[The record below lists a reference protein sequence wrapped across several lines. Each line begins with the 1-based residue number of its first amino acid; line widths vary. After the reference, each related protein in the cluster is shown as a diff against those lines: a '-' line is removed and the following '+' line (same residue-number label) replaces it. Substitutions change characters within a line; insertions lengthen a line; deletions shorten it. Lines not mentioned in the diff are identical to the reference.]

1 MKMSFEKISIEFI
14 SMAMEKIFDVVVI
27 GGGPAGMMA
36 AGRAAEC
43 GASVVLL
50 EKNTRLGEKL
60 LISGGGRCNL
70 TNADPDLHNFL
81 AKYKKAAKF
90 LYSPFSKFGVVETLR
105 FFHDRNM
112 QTKVEPGNR
121 VFPMSDRSQSVF
133 DVLEGYMKEGGVIVR
148 PSSSVTSIQASN
160 GLIKGV
166 ALSDGTVILGKRYIL
181 ATGGKSHPE
190 TGSTGDGFR
199 WLRAIGHTIIDPDPS
214 LVPIRVK
221 ESWIRELS
229 GISFEDVKLSIFQGG
244 KKQGSNRGKLLFTHF
259 GLSGPLVLN
268 MSKDIGESLKYG
280 ETEVS
285 VDFFPT
291 LDVKKIDEK
300 IQGIFSEHLNKQIK
314 NVLREIVVPLLV
326 PVLIRLSGIDPEK
339 EVNSITKEE
348 RLALVKLLKDFRLQ
362 VDGLLGPEKA
372 IVTSGGVALQE
383 VDFKSMQSRLYPN
396 LFLVGDI
403 LDIDRPSGGY
413 SLQLCWTTGY
423 VAGESA
429 TFSS

>member
-1 MKMSFEKISIEFI
+1 MHQSW
-14 SMAMEKIFDVVVI
+14 DVVVI

-43 GASVVLL
+43 GASVMLL
-50 EKNTRLGEKL
+50 EKNSRLGEKL
-60 LISGGGRCNL
+60 LMSGGGRCNL
-70 TNADPDLHNFL
+70 TNAEPDQHNLL
-81 AKYKKAAKF
+81 AKYKEAAKF
-90 LYSPFSKFGVVETLR
+90 LYSPFSKFGVEETLR

-112 QTKVEPGNR
+112 PTKVESGNR
-121 VFPMSDRSQSVF
+121 VFPVSDSSQSVF
-133 DVLEGYMKEGGVIVR
+133 DVLERYMTEGGVTVR
-148 PSSSVTSIQASN
+148 NGSVVVGIQASN
-160 GLIKGV
+160 GLMEGV
-166 ALSDGTVILGKRYIL
+166 QLSDGTLILGKRYIL

-221 ESWIRELS
+221 ESWIKELS
-229 GISFEDVKLSIFQGG
+229 GISFEDAKLSIFQNGG
-244 KKQGSNRGKLLFTHF
+244 KQGGGRGKLLFTHF

-339 EVNSITKEE
+339 EVNSVTKEE

-403 LDIDRPSGGY
+403 LNIDRPSGGY

>member
-1 MKMSFEKISIEFI
+1 MHQSW
-14 SMAMEKIFDVVVI
+14 DVVVI

-43 GASVVLL
+43 GASVMLL
-50 EKNTRLGEKL
+50 EKNSRLGEKL
-60 LISGGGRCNL
+60 LMSGGGRCNL
-70 TNADPDLHNFL
+70 TNAEPDQHNLL
-81 AKYKKAAKF
+81 AKYKEAAKF
-90 LYSPFSKFGVVETLR
+90 LYSPFSKFGVEETLR

-112 QTKVEPGNR
+112 PTKVEPGNR
-121 VFPMSDRSQSVF
+121 VFPVSDSSQSVF
-133 DVLEGYMKEGGVIVR
+133 DVLERYMTEGGVTVR
-148 PSSSVTSIQASN
+148 NGSVVVGIQASN
-160 GLIKGV
+160 GLMEGV
-166 ALSDGTVILGKRYIL
+166 QLSDGTLILGKRYIL

-221 ESWIRELS
+221 ESWIKELS
-229 GISFEDVKLSIFQGG
+229 GISFEDAKLSIFQNGG
-244 KKQGSNRGKLLFTHF
+244 KQGGGRGKLLFTHF

-403 LDIDRPSGGY
+403 LNIDRPSGGY
-413 SLQLCWTTGY
+413 SLQLCFTTGY

>member
-1 MKMSFEKISIEFI
+1 
-14 SMAMEKIFDVVVI
+14 
-27 GGGPAGMMA
+27 MMA

-43 GASVVLL
+43 GASVMLL
-50 EKNTRLGEKL
+50 EKNSRLGEKL
-60 LISGGGRCNL
+60 LMSGGGRCNL
-70 TNADPDLHNFL
+70 TNAEPDQHNLL
-81 AKYKKAAKF
+81 AKYKEAAKF
-90 LYSPFSKFGVVETLR
+90 LYSPFSKFGVEETLR

-112 QTKVEPGNR
+112 PTKVEPGNR
-121 VFPMSDRSQSVF
+121 VFPVSDSSQSVF
-133 DVLEGYMKEGGVIVR
+133 DVLERYMTEGGVTVR
-148 PSSSVTSIQASN
+148 NGSVVVGIQASN
-160 GLIKGV
+160 GLVEGV
-166 ALSDGTVILGKRYIL
+166 QLSDGTLILGKRYIL

-221 ESWIRELS
+221 ESWIKELS
-229 GISFEDVKLSIFQGG
+229 GISFEDAKLSIFQNGG
-244 KKQGSNRGKLLFTHF
+244 KQWGGRGKLLFTHF

-403 LDIDRPSGGY
+403 LNIDRPSGGY

>member
-1 MKMSFEKISIEFI
+1 MNQPW
-14 SMAMEKIFDVVVI
+14 DVVVI

-43 GASVVLL
+43 GASVILL
-50 EKNTRLGEKL
+50 EKNARLGEKL
-60 LISGGGRCNL
+60 LMSGGGRCNL
-70 TNADPDLHNFL
+70 TNAEPDQHNLL
-81 AKYKKAAKF
+81 AKYKEAAKF
-90 LYSPFSKFGVVETLR
+90 LYSPFSKFGVEETLR

-112 QTKVEPGNR
+112 PTKVEPGNR
-121 VFPMSDRSQSVF
+121 VFPVSDSSQSVF
-133 DVLEGYMKEGGVIVR
+133 DVLERYMTEGGVTVR
-148 PSSSVTSIQASN
+148 NGSVVVGIQASN
-160 GLIKGV
+160 GLMEGV
-166 ALSDGTVILGKRYIL
+166 QLSDGTLIFGKRYIL

-221 ESWIRELS
+221 ESWIKELS
-229 GISFEDVKLSIFQGG
+229 GISFEDAKLSIFQNGG
-244 KKQGSNRGKLLFTHF
+244 KQRGGRGKLLFTHF

-291 LDVKKIDEK
+291 LDVKTMDIK
-300 IQGIFSEHLNKQIK
+300 IQEVFSEHLNKQIK

-326 PVLIRLSGIDPEK
+326 PILIRLSSIDPEK
-339 EVNSITKEE
+339 EVNSVTKEE

-372 IVTSGGVALQE
+372 IVTSGGVALEE
-383 VDFKSMQSRLYPN
+383 VDFRSMQSRLYAN
-396 LFLVGDI
+396 LFLAGDI
-403 LDIDRPSGGY
+403 LNIDRPSGGY

-423 VAGESA
+423 VAGDASA
-429 TFSS
+429 TFLS

>member
-1 MKMSFEKISIEFI
+1 MHQSW
-14 SMAMEKIFDVVVI
+14 DVVVI

-43 GASVVLL
+43 GASVMLL
-50 EKNTRLGEKL
+50 EKNSRLGEKL
-60 LISGGGRCNL
+60 LMSGGGRCNL
-70 TNADPDLHNFL
+70 TNAEPDQHNLL
-81 AKYKKAAKF
+81 AKYKEAAKF
-90 LYSPFSKFGVVETLR
+90 LYSPFSKFGVEETLR

-112 QTKVEPGNR
+112 PTKVEPGNR
-121 VFPMSDRSQSVF
+121 VFPVSDSSQSVF
-133 DVLEGYMKEGGVIVR
+133 DVLERYMTEGGVTVR
-148 PSSSVTSIQASN
+148 NGSVVVGIQASN
-160 GLIKGV
+160 GLMEGV
-166 ALSDGTVILGKRYIL
+166 QLSDGTLILGKRYIL

-221 ESWIRELS
+221 ESWIKELS
-229 GISFEDVKLSIFQGG
+229 GISFEDAKLSIFQNRG
-244 KKQGSNRGKLLFTHF
+244 KQGGGRGKLLFTHF

-291 LDVKKIDEK
+291 LDAKKIDEK

-314 NVLREIVVPLLV
+314 NVLQEIVVPLLV

-372 IVTSGGVALQE
+372 IVTSGGVELSE
-383 VDFKSMQSRLYPN
+383 VDFRTMQSRLYPN

-403 LDIDRPSGGY
+403 LNIDRPSGGY

-423 VAGESA
+423 IAGESP

>member
-1 MKMSFEKISIEFI
+1 
-14 SMAMEKIFDVVVI
+14 
-27 GGGPAGMMA
+27 MMA

-43 GASVVLL
+43 GASVMLL
-50 EKNTRLGEKL
+50 EKNSRLGEKL
-60 LISGGGRCNL
+60 LMSGGGRCNL
-70 TNADPDLHNFL
+70 TNAEPDQHNLL
-81 AKYKKAAKF
+81 AKYKEAAKF
-90 LYSPFSKFGVVETLR
+90 LYSPFSKFGVEETLR

-112 QTKVEPGNR
+112 PTKVEPGNR
-121 VFPMSDRSQSVF
+121 VFPVSDSSQSVF
-133 DVLEGYMKEGGVIVR
+133 DVLERYMTEGGVTVR
-148 PSSSVTSIQASN
+148 NGSVVVGIQASN
-160 GLIKGV
+160 GLMEGV
-166 ALSDGTVILGKRYIL
+166 QLSDGTLILGKRYIL

-221 ESWIRELS
+221 ESWIKELS
-229 GISFEDVKLSIFQGG
+229 GISFEDAKLSIFQNGG
-244 KKQGSNRGKLLFTHF
+244 KQGGGRGKLLFTHF

-291 LDVKKIDEK
+291 LDAKKIDEK

-314 NVLREIVVPLLV
+314 NVLQEIVVPLLV

-372 IVTSGGVALQE
+372 IVTSGGVELSE
-383 VDFKSMQSRLYPN
+383 VDFRTMQSRLYPN

-403 LDIDRPSGGY
+403 LNIDRPSGGY

-423 VAGESA
+423 IAGESP

>member
-1 MKMSFEKISIEFI
+1 MQRERS
-14 SMAMEKIFDVVVI
+14 FDVVVI

-50 EKNTRLGEKL
+50 EKNARLGEKL

-70 TNADPDLHNFL
+70 TNATFDPQVLL
-81 AKYKKAAKF
+81 KKYGVAEKF
-90 LYSPFSKFGVVETLR
+90 LYSPFSKFGVTETLD
-105 FFHDRNM
+105 FFHARNM
-112 QTKVEPGNR
+112 QTKVELGNR
-121 VFPMSDRSQSVF
+121 VFPESDRSQSVF
-133 DVLEGYMKEGGVIVR
+133 DVLEAYMRSGGVIVR
-148 PSSSVTSIQASN
+148 TRSVVSSIQVSN
-160 GLIKGV
+160 GIVTGIL
-166 ALSDGTVILGKRYIL
+166 LSDGTKILGKKYIL

-190 TGSTGDGFR
+190 TGSTGDGFK
-199 WLRAIGHTIIDPDPS
+199 WLKEIGHTIIDPDPS

-221 ESWIRELS
+221 EVWIRELS
-229 GISFEDVKLSIFQGG
+229 GISFEDVKLSIFQNG
-244 KKQGSNRGKLLFTHF
+244 KKQGSNRGKLLFTHI

-291 LDVKKIDEK
+291 TDAKALDMK
-300 IQGIFSEHLNKQIK
+300 IQEVFSENLNKQIK
-314 NVLREIVVPLLV
+314 NVLREIAVPLLV
-326 PVLIRLSGIDPEK
+326 PVLLHLASIDSEK

-348 RLALVKLLKDFRLQ
+348 RLAIGKLLKDFRLQ
-362 VDGLLGPEKA
+362 VAGLLGPEKA
-372 IVTSGGVALQE
+372 IVTSGGVSLTE
-383 VDFKSMQSRLYPN
+383 VDFSTMRSRLYPN

-413 SLQLCWTTGY
+413 SLQLCWTTGF

-429 TFSS
+429 TV

>member
-1 MKMSFEKISIEFI
+1 
-14 SMAMEKIFDVVVI
+14 
-27 GGGPAGMMA
+27 MMA

-43 GASVVLL
+43 GASVLLL
-50 EKNTRLGEKL
+50 EKNERLGEKL

-70 TNADPDLHNFL
+70 TNATFDPQVLL
-81 AKYKKAAKF
+81 KKYGAAEKF
-90 LYSPFSKFGVVETLR
+90 LYSPFSKFGVRETLD
-105 FFHDRNM
+105 FFHARNM

-121 VFPMSDRSQSVF
+121 VFPESDRSQSVF
-133 DVLEGYMKEGGVIVR
+133 DVLEAYMRSGGVIVR
-148 PSSSVTSIQASN
+148 TRSVVSSIQVSN
-160 GLIKGV
+160 GIVTGIL
-166 ALSDGTVILGKRYIL
+166 LSDGTKILGKKYIL

-190 TGSTGDGFR
+190 TGSTGDGFK
-199 WLRAIGHTIIDPDPS
+199 WLKEIGHTIIDPDPS

-221 ESWIRELS
+221 EVWIRELS
-229 GISFEDVKLSIFQGG
+229 GISFEDVKLSIFQNG
-244 KKQGSNRGKLLFTHF
+244 KKQGSNRGKLLFTHI

-291 LDVKKIDEK
+291 TDAKALDMK
-300 IQGIFSEHLNKQIK
+300 IQEVFSENLNKQIK
-314 NVLREIVVPLLV
+314 NVLREIAVPLLV
-326 PVLIRLSGIDPEK
+326 PVLLHLASIDSEK

-348 RLALVKLLKDFRLQ
+348 RLAIGKLLKDFRLQ
-362 VDGLLGPEKA
+362 VAGLLGPEKA
-372 IVTSGGVALQE
+372 IVTSGGVSLTE
-383 VDFKSMQSRLYPN
+383 VDFSTMRSRLYPN

-413 SLQLCWTTGY
+413 SLQLCWTTGF

-429 TFSS
+429 TV

>member
-1 MKMSFEKISIEFI
+1 
-14 SMAMEKIFDVVVI
+14 
-27 GGGPAGMMA
+27 MMA

-43 GASVVLL
+43 GASVMLL
-50 EKNTRLGEKL
+50 EKNSRLGEKL
-60 LISGGGRCNL
+60 LMSGGGRCNL
-70 TNADPDLHNFL
+70 TNAEPDQHNLL
-81 AKYKKAAKF
+81 AKYKEAAKF
-90 LYSPFSKFGVVETLR
+90 LYSPFSKFGVEETLR

-112 QTKVEPGNR
+112 PTKVEPGNR
-121 VFPMSDRSQSVF
+121 VFPVSDSSQSVF
-133 DVLEGYMKEGGVIVR
+133 DVLEKYMTEGGVTVR
-148 PSSSVTSIQASN
+148 NGSVVVGIQASN
-160 GLIKGV
+160 GLMEGV
-166 ALSDGTVILGKRYIL
+166 QLSDGTLILGKRYIL

-221 ESWIRELS
+221 ESWIKELS
-229 GISFEDVKLSIFQGG
+229 GISFEDAKLSIFQNRG
-244 KKQGSNRGKLLFTHF
+244 KQGGGRGKLLFTHF

-291 LDVKKIDEK
+291 LDAKKIDEK
-300 IQGIFSEHLNKQIK
+300 IQGIFSEHLNKQVK

-372 IVTSGGVALQE
+372 IVTSGGVELSE
-383 VDFKSMQSRLYPN
+383 VDFRTMQSRLYPN

-403 LDIDRPSGGY
+403 LNIDRPSGGY

>member
-1 MKMSFEKISIEFI
+1 MHQSW
-14 SMAMEKIFDVVVI
+14 DVVVI

-43 GASVVLL
+43 GASVMLL
-50 EKNTRLGEKL
+50 EKNSRLGEKL
-60 LISGGGRCNL
+60 LMSGGGRCNL
-70 TNADPDLHNFL
+70 TNAEPDQHNLL
-81 AKYKKAAKF
+81 AKYKEAAKF
-90 LYSPFSKFGVVETLR
+90 LYSPFSKFGVEETRR

-112 QTKVEPGNR
+112 PTKVEPGNR
-121 VFPMSDRSQSVF
+121 VFPVSDSSQSVF
-133 DVLEGYMKEGGVIVR
+133 DVLERYMTEGGVTVR
-148 PSSSVTSIQASN
+148 NGSVVVGIQASN
-160 GLIKGV
+160 GLMEGV
-166 ALSDGTVILGKRYIL
+166 QLSDGTLILGKRYIL

-221 ESWIRELS
+221 ESWIKELS
-229 GISFEDVKLSIFQGG
+229 GISFEDAKLSIFQNGG
-244 KKQGSNRGKLLFTHF
+244 KQGGGRGKLLFTHF

-339 EVNSITKEE
+339 EVNSVTKEE

-372 IVTSGGVALQE
+372 IVTSGGVELSE
-383 VDFKSMQSRLYPN
+383 VDFRTMQSRLYPN

-403 LDIDRPSGGY
+403 LNIDRPSGGY